1 MPAEAMPAEAVTAEA
16 VTAEVVPAEVVPV
29 EAMPVEA
36 MPVEAMPAEAMP
48 AEAMP
53 AEVVPADAGPA
64 GADPPGFELPLRLL
78 LGFRVLID
86 ELHAELARQGHP
98 GLRPMH
104 GFVFQAIGPGGT
116 TAAGLGRRLGISKQ
130 AAGKTIDALEQL
142 GYVERGPDPADAR
155 RKVVRLTGRAVDAL
169 ERSARI
175 FDDLRAGWAEVIGAE
190 RLRAIE
196 ADLRKVTPSDAFR
209 LDVPGWFA
217 RSLAGGQ

>member
-1 MPAEAMPAEAVTAEA
+1 MPAEAMPAEAVTAE
-16 VTAEVVPAEVVPV
+16 
-29 EAMPVEA
+29 
-36 MPVEAMPAEAMP
+36 
-48 AEAMP
+48 
-53 AEVVPADAGPA
+53 VVPADAGPAGAVLLRLCLLMLGA

-116 TAAGLGRRLGISKQ
+116 TAAGL
-130 AAGKTIDALEQL
+130 AAGWASPA
-142 GYVERGPDPADAR
+142 GRGQDHRRAGAARLRRARADPADAR

-175 FDDLRAGWAEVIGAE
+175 FDDLRAAGPRSSGRSGCARSRPTCA
-190 RLRAIE
+190 RSR
-196 ADLRKVTPSDAFR
+196 RRTPSGPMSQAGSRGRWPAVSESFYR
-209 LDVPGWFA
+209 RPGL
-217 RSLAGGQ
+217 RVCGQP